1 MRIKMAILIG
11 SVVLFSVVIWLYW
24 GNESIQTTQYEVR
37 DLKVSKELDG
47 VKIAQVSDLHNKAF
61 GQNQVKLLQAL
72 TKANPDLIVVTGDVI
87 DARRTNMEIALTF
100 FKEALS
106 VAPVYY
112 VSGNHEGRIADYDK
126 FEVAIAAEGVTV
138 LSNRTEKLDINDS
151 EIRIAGVLDP
161 TFANNIP
168 KSDEELTEEMLKQL
182 NIENDLFTVLL
193 AHRPEL
199 FSVYVDSEVDLVF
212 SGHAHGGQMRIPFV
226 GGIIAPNQGFFPTYS
241 SGMFAEKETQMIV
254 SRGLGNSLFPVR
266 INNRPE
272 LVIATL
278 KMME

>member
-1 MRIKMAILIG
+1 MRIKVAILIG
-11 SVVLFSVVIWLYW
+11 SVVFFSMVIWLYW
-24 GNESIQTTQYEVR
+24 GNESIQTTQYEVK
-37 DLKVSKELDG
+37 DLKVSKGLDG

-61 GQNQVKLLQAL
+61 GKNQQRLIRAL
-72 TKANPDLIVVTGDVI
+72 AEADPDIIVVTGDVI

-100 FKEALS
+100 FIEALS

-112 VSGNHEGRIADYDK
+112 VPGNHEGRIAEYEK
-126 FEVAIAAEGVTV
+126 FETAIADEGVTV
-138 LSNRTEKLDINDS
+138 LSNRTEKLDINGS
-151 EIRIAGVLDP
+151 EIGIAGILDP
-161 TFANNIP
+161 TFLDNNRQ
-168 KSDEELTEEMLKQL
+168 SDEELTEKMLNQL
-182 NIENDLFTVLL
+182 NFTDDLFTMLL

-199 FSVYVDSEVDLVF
+199 LSVYAENEVDLVF
-212 SGHAHGGQMRIPFV
+212 SGHAHGGQIRIPFI
-226 GGIIAPNQGFFPTYS
+226 GGIIAPNQGFFPSYT